1 MPEASSLVT
10 VSPGWL
16 LGAAL
21 AIITAVASG
30 VLWLA
35 NRFGKVENR
44 VGDVDTGLKVLT
56 SEVSTTR
63 TDVAEIKTT
72 VSGHDSRIRDVEIG
86 MAKLKG
92 PTRRMKAAEMEE

>member
-1 MPEASSLVT
+1 MEEASLVT

-16 LGAAL
+16 IGAAL

-35 NRFGKVENR
+35 NRFGKVEVS
-44 VGDVDTGLKVLT
+44 VGVLA

-63 TDVAEIKTT
+63 TDVATVKTT
-72 VSGHDSRIRDVEIG
+72 VTGHDTRIRDVEIG
-86 MAKLKG
+86 LAKFKG
-92 PTRRMKAAEMEE
+92 PTRRMAATED